1 MANQP
6 NNSQLAGQNNT
17 SFHAA
22 APVGVLRENLLGLVW
37 RNRWSSLL
45 CMVAAI
51 LLGLVYIT
59 VSTPKYTSTS
69 SLYVEQGSPRVLGES
84 EGVMTQ
90 SKNYLYTQAEL
101 LKSTPILSAALGRD
115 GIRQMRI
122 FNEIVNPVLYL
133 KNKGIVVEVGKK
145 NDIISI
151 SATSSDPTE
160 AARLVNAVVDA
171 YREYHS
177 KSKRNTAGEILKI
190 LQTEKDKRDKELSE
204 KLKAMMDFKS
214 RNIGLAFENAD
225 GNIIIDRLTA
235 LSTELTRAELRTV
248 EAKYTFENTK
258 SILTDPARLKQY
270 AEGERAKGVFITN
283 AEEWSRLE
291 TELEQ
296 LESRWRDLSVQS
308 AANQATLNALQT
320 KIDQTKD
327 RLAVLYRDF
336 TMAQLAVAEQQYYAE
351 KERQDQIIIYFEA
364 QRQKA
369 IELNQQV
376 AQYTI
381 LQSDWEQTKK
391 LCDILDDRIKE
402 VNIAEGVG
410 GLNISVLEVAQASEE
425 PSSPNKAKGMA
436 VALFLGLMVAGA
448 LALGRDWID
457 LRFHSVE
464 EVSGVLGM
472 PVLGVVPSMPSE
484 QSIVA
489 RAQKVHQESGSSW
502 AEAYRMIR
510 TAILFRAAKAKAKT
524 ILVTSPTAGD
534 GKSTLVSNLAIA
546 MAQAG
551 QRTLILDA
559 DFRKSMQHRIFGC
572 DHQDSGLSS
581 VLAGDKDIQD
591 AISHTDIE
599 GLDILPRGQDLP
611 NPSEILNSQD
621 FGKLLK
627 SLEKKYDRVIID
639 SPPVLLVTDAQILAA
654 ICRMTILVLRADKS
668 TRPASQQARD
678 SLIGVKANILGV
690 VVNDVP
696 REGRYGYYGAKGYYR
711 KSGNGSK
718 NQQQKSHSPVSAV
731 TTGAARPGGGEK
743 QHAAGCNIRIETVKT
758 DKEKLETVGAASI
771 ISDAGSDERG

>member
-6 NNSQLAGQNNT
+6 NNSQLTGKNNISLNAT
-17 SFHAA
+17 T
-22 APVGVLRENLLGLVW
+22 PVGVLRDNILGLLW

-45 CMVAAI
+45 CVVVSL
-51 LLGLVYIT
+51 LLGMAYIT
-59 VSTPKYTSTS
+59 LSTPQYTSTS
-69 SLYVEQGSPRVLGES
+69 SLYVEQSGPRVLGES

-101 LKSTPILSAALGRD
+101 LKSTPILSAALDRD

-122 FNEIVNPVLYL
+122 FDEIDNPVLYL
-133 KNKGIVVEVGKK
+133 KKKGIVVDVGKK

-151 SATSSDPTE
+151 SASSSDPTE

-177 KSKRNTAGEILKI
+177 QSKRNTAGEILKI
-190 LQTEKDKRDKELSE
+190 LQNEKDKRDKELSE

-225 GNIIIDRLTA
+225 GNIILDRLTA

-248 EAKYTFENTK
+248 EAKYAFENTK

-270 AEGERAKGVFITN
+270 AEGERAKGIFITN

-296 LESRWRDLSVQS
+296 LESRWRDLSVQA
-308 AANQATLNALQT
+308 AANQPTLNALQA

-336 TMAQLAVAEQQYYAE
+336 TMAQLAVAEQQYFAE
-351 KERQDQIIIYFEA
+351 KERQDQITLYFDV

-369 IELNQQV
+369 IELNQQI

-410 GLNISVLEVAQASEE
+410 GLNISVLEAAQASKE
-425 PSSPNKAKGMA
+425 PSSPNKAKDMA
-436 VALFLGLMVAGA
+436 IALFLGFIIAGS

-472 PVLGVVPSMPSE
+472 PVLGVVPSMSAD
-484 QSIVA
+484 QSNVT
-489 RAQKVHQESGSSW
+489 RAQKVHLESGSSW

-510 TAILFRAAKAKAKT
+510 TAILFRATKAKTKT

-551 QRTLILDA
+551 QKTLILDA

-572 DHQDSGLSS
+572 EHHDIGLSS
-581 VLAGDKDIQD
+581 ILAGETDVQD

-599 GLDILPRGQDLP
+599 CLDILPRGRDLP
-611 NPSEILNSQD
+611 NPSETLNGQD
-621 FGKLLK
+621 FTRLLK
-627 SLEKKYDRVIID
+627 SLEKKYDRIIVD

-654 ICRMTILVLRADKS
+654 ICRVTILVLRADKT

-678 SLIGVKANILGV
+678 SLIGIKANILGV

-696 REGRYGYYGAKGYYR
+696 KEGRYGYYRAEGYYR

-718 NQQQKSHSPVSAV
+718 NSRQKERPRISAASGAVKGGKEEKKPVA
-731 TTGAARPGGGEK
+731 E
-743 QHAAGCNIRIETVKT
+743 CNIRIETVKT
-758 DKEKLETVGAASI
+758 DRGRLETVGAVSVA
-771 ISDAGSDERG
+771 DAGTDERG